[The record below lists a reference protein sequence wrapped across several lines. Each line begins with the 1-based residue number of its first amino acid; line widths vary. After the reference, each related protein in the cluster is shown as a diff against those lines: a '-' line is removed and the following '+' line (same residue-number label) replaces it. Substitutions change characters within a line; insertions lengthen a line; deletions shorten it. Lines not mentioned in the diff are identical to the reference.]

1 MPVSLDTQRRGGF
14 REGAGR
20 PKKKKSELQ
29 KTHSVRA
36 TDKDWKE
43 IQTAVRVIK
52 GCQATDKRPRV
63 FLLRDNEFRQVN
75 QLLIEGLIEKR
86 YGDNPVEAE
95 TPAKPE
101 PEKIEITSPRT
112 VSEEE
117 AVSLFLEY
125 YRMNPY
131 DAVSSMRSKLEKERR
146 KKALREE
153 RRKHTKTMNKLEQ
166 QAEDAMRS
174 IDDINERVARM
185 LQFSGIK
192 A

>member
-1 MPVSLDTQRRGGF
+1 MSLDTQGRGGF

-63 FLLRDNEFRQVN
+63 FLLRDDEFRQVN

-95 TPAKPE
+95 IPAKPK

-131 DAVSSMRSKLEKERR
+131 DAVSSMRSKLDKERR
-146 KKALREE
+146 KKALKEE
-153 RRKHTKTMNKLEQ
+153 RLKHRKTMNRLEQ
-166 QAEDAMRS
+166 QAEDALKS